1 MINEIHDDAKTRMGK
16 SIEALEGNFAKI
28 RTGRAHPSIMD
39 AVMVEYY
46 GSMVPIGQVA
56 NINVEDARTLS
67 IQPWEQTMVGPV
79 EKAIMTS
86 DLGLNPATNGNVIR
100 VPMPPLTEE
109 RRKEFIKMA
118 RSEAEQA
125 KVAIRNIRRD
135 ANNDLKSLNKDKE
148 ITDDELKRAEDQI
161 QKTTDGFVTKVDDL
175 LKEKE
180 TSLIEI

>member
-1 MINEIHDDAKTRMGK
+1 MINEIHDDAKSRMAK
-16 SIEALEGNFAKI
+16 SIEALEANFAKI
-28 RTGRAHPSIMD
+28 RTGRAHPSILD
-39 AVMVEYY
+39 AVTVEYY
-46 GSMVPIGQVA
+46 GSEVPISQVA
-56 NINVEDARTLS
+56 NIHVEDARTLT
-67 IQPWEQTMVGPV
+67 IQTWEQPMVSAV
-79 EKAIMTS
+79 EKAIMIS
-86 DLGLNPATNGNVIR
+86 DLGLNPATSGNLIR

-118 RSEAEQA
+118 RHEAEQS

-135 ANNDLKSLNKDKE
+135 ANGDFKSLNKDKE

-161 QKTTDGFVTKVDDL
+161 QKTTDSFVAKVDEL